1 MTITPSEV
9 DNEMIDLLKKLKAKD
24 SAQSFIY
31 YGAWLSKEGTNRLP
45 LRDKLEDLFN
55 YYKLGFAEWEKQKDD
70 AEEVKKK
77 REAHSTKSILNKQL
91 AKEVLCILE
100 LSNVLGSVFVT
111 ASAKEFSFPHI
122 KVQIY
127 CEVKSESYAK
137 VRGYGE
143 VKRVEWYS
151 QDPWD
156 TFSSPRGLLRQ
167 CNGNSFLFSVE
178 RQAKN
183 IQQCNRVR

>member
-1 MTITPSEV
+1 MATHV
-9 DNEMIDLLKKLKAKD
+9 LGLKKIGLKD
-24 SAQSFIY
+24 FGFTIR
-31 YGAWLSKEGTNRLP
+31 KEGTNRLP

-55 YYKLGFAEWEKQKDD
+55 YYKLRFAEWETQKDD
-70 AEEVKKK
+70 GLSAEEVKKK

-127 CEVKSESYAK
+127 CEVKSESSAK

-143 VKRVEWYS
+143 VKRVEWYNQNS
-151 QDPWD
+151 WD
-156 TFSSPRGLLRQ
+156 TFSSPGGLLRQ

-183 IQQCNRVR
+183 IQPCNRVR